1 MIIRFVIRN
10 LKKHPLLN
18 FIKVLGLAL
27 ALTGIVFIALFLKNE
42 LTYDAWHKK
51 ADRIYRFT
59 VTNPSFLADSHF
71 ARFYDSGQIPQMAAW
86 FSEIENY
93 TRLAP
98 VRESIL
104 LHEQRYYDVN
114 QAFICDSTFFEIFDA
129 ELIVGNR
136 KTILDAPATMV
147 VSESF
152 AQKVFGNSNPVGQIM
167 SIPPGQ
173 FNGETLDFTIKGI
186 MKDFPQNSHF
196 HPDFIATPVEGE
208 IQGWGWSYLLLT
220 ENANPE
226 NITHNYPRFL
236 ADNSEQT
243 VEEIQTKAHLQKL
256 TDIHLHSDKLREME
270 TNGNTTNIYVL
281 AIAALILLLISMS
294 NYASLNL
301 GMAGF
306 SNKFMAV
313 NQVLGSSK
321 NTNLKYFFI
330 ESLMVVAI
338 SILLFIVFSIP
349 VQSVIKS
356 SYHINLLEG
365 NWLIAAIVVFVFSV
379 LGIFAGIQPVLKQ
392 NFGRIGAGSNRF
404 EALKTKSV
412 AVNKGIII
420 FQYTFAII
428 LIAAVLIITR
438 QTNYALNSSMG
449 VQEDNVICFES
460 VHADIQQK
468 FDVFKSELQ
477 KYNSIESVSAMLEP
491 PGGEAN
497 DMFPFE
503 LEGYRQE
510 DDSQERL
517 GVFPCDYSFA
527 KLFNLQFVS
536 GANFSEKFEDN
547 QGSGEYII
555 NEAALHQLNYSN
567 PDSIVGKQFRLISP
581 VQGIEIP
588 EGKIIG
594 VVKDFHLS
602 SIKKKVRPLVFFKRK
617 DLWLINFVV
626 SYKTGM
632 RPEAINDIQTVWNE
646 LFPAYPFSYE
656 QVASMYRQVYKTE
669 ILQARLLSVFTVLS
683 LFICSMGLLG
693 LSLLI
698 SQQRTKEIGIRK
710 VNGARVSEIL
720 SMLNKDFVKWVIVAF
735 VLATPAAWFAMNK
748 WLENFAYKTNL
759 SWWIFALAGL
769 LALGIALLTVSWQ
782 SWRAATRNP
791 VEALRYE

>member
-1 MIIRFVIRN
+1 MILRFVIRN
-10 LKKHPLLN
+10 LKKHPFLN

-27 ALTGIVFIALFLKNE
+27 ALTGIVFISLFLKNE
-42 LTYDAWHKK
+42 LTYDTWHKK
-51 ADRIYRFT
+51 SDRIYRFS

-71 ARFYDSGQIPQMAAW
+71 ARFYDSGQIPQMSDY
-86 FSEIENY
+86 FSEVENY
-93 TRLAP
+93 SRLAP

-104 LHEQRYYDVN
+104 LHKQRYYDVN

-129 ELIVGNR
+129 ELIIGNDE
-136 KTILDAPATMV
+136 TILDAPATMV

-152 AQKVFGNSNPVGQIM
+152 AKKVFGNSNPVGQIM

-173 FNGETLDFTIKGI
+173 FNGEKLDFTIKGI

-196 HPDFIATPVEGE
+196 HPDFIATPVEGD
-208 IQGWGWSYLLLT
+208 IQGWAWSYLLLT

-226 NITHNYPRFL
+226 NITNNYPRFL

-243 VEEIQTKAHLQKL
+243 VEEIQTKAHLQNIN
-256 TDIHLHSDKLREME
+256 DIHLHSNKLREIE
-270 TNGNTTNIYVL
+270 TNGNITNVYVL
-281 AIAALILLLISMS
+281 AIAAIILLLISMS

-301 GMAGF
+301 GMMGF
-306 SNKFMAV
+306 SSKFMAV
-313 NQVLGSSK
+313 NRVLGSSK
-321 NTNLKYFFI
+321 NTNLKFFLA
-330 ESLMVVAI
+330 ESFIIVVL
-338 SILLFIVFSIP
+338 SVTLFVLISIP

-356 SYHINLLEG
+356 RFNLNLLEG
-365 NWLIAAIVVFVFSV
+365 NLVLAALVIFLFGL
-379 LGIFAGIQPVLKQ
+379 LGIFSGIQPVLKQ
-392 NFGRIGAGSNRF
+392 KFGSLNTRSKYKV
-404 EALKTKSV
+404 LKTKNV
-412 AVNKGIII
+412 AVNKGIVI

-428 LIAAVLIITR
+428 LIAAVLVISR
-438 QTNYALNSSMG
+438 QTNFALNQSMG
-449 VQEDNVICFES
+449 VQQDNVICFES
-460 VHADIQQK
+460 VHGDIQQK

-477 KYNSIESVSAMLEP
+477 KYNSIQSVSGMLEP

-503 LEGYRQE
+503 LEGYLQE
-510 DDSQERL
+510 DDSQERI

-527 KLFNLQFVS
+527 EVFDLSFLS
-536 GANFSEKFEDN
+536 GNNFSESYLDN
-547 QGSGEYII
+547 AGAGEYII
-555 NEAALHQLNYSN
+555 NEAALHQLNYSS
-567 PDSIVGKQFRLISP
+567 PDSIVGKQFQLISP
-581 VQGIEIP
+581 VQGIELP
-588 EGKIIG
+588 KGEVIG
-594 VVKDFHLS
+594 VVKNFHLS

-617 DLWLINFVV
+617 NLWLINFVV
-626 SYKTGM
+626 SYKAGM
-632 RPEAINDIQTVWNE
+632 RPEAINEIQTVWNE

-656 QVASMYRQVYKTE
+656 HVGSMYRQVYKTE
-669 ILQARLLSVFTVLS
+669 ILQARLLSIFTLFSV
-683 LFICSMGLLG
+683 FICSMGLLG

-720 SMLNKDFVKWVIVAF
+720 SMLNKDFVKWVIVSF
-735 VLATPAAWFAMNK
+735 VLATPAAYFAMNK
-748 WLENFAYKTNL
+748 WLENFAYKTSL

>member
-1 MIIRFVIRN
+1 MIFRYVIRN

-27 ALTGIVFIALFLKNE
+27 ALTGIVFITLFLKNE

-59 VTNPSFLADSHF
+59 ITNPSFLGDSHF
-71 ARFYDSGQIPQMAAW
+71 ARFYDSGQIPQMAGY
-86 FSEIENY
+86 FSEVENY

-104 LHEQRYYDVN
+104 LHEQRYYDVT

-129 ELIVGNR
+129 ELVVGNR
-136 KTILDAPATMV
+136 KTVLDAPATMV

-152 AQKVFGNSNPVGQIM
+152 AKKVFGNSNPVGQIM

-173 FNGETLDFTIKGI
+173 FNGEKLDFTIKGI

-196 HPDFIATPVEGE
+196 HPDFIATPVEGD
-208 IQGWGWSYLLLT
+208 IQGWAWSYLLLT

-226 NITHNYPRFL
+226 NIINNYPRFL

-256 TDIHLHSDKLREME
+256 TNIHLHSDKLREIE
-270 TNGNTTNIYVL
+270 SNGNTTNIYVL

-313 NQVLGSSK
+313 NRVLGSSK
-321 NTNLKYFFI
+321 NTNLKYFFT
-330 ESLMVVAI
+330 ESLMVVAL

-365 NWLIAAIVVFVFSV
+365 NWLIATIVVFVFSV
-379 LGIFAGIQPVLKQ
+379 LGIFAGIQPVFKQ

-497 DMFPFE
+497 DMFSFE
-503 LEGYRQE
+503 LEGYQQE

-527 KLFNLQFVS
+527 NLFNLQFVS
-536 GANFSEKFEDN
+536 GTNFSEKFEDN
-547 QGSGEYII
+547 EGSGEYII

-567 PDSIVGKQFRLISP
+567 PDSIVDKQFRLISP

-588 EGKIIG
+588 EGRIIG

-617 DLWLINFVV
+617 NLWLINFVV

-646 LFPAYPFSYE
+646 LFPAYPFNYE
-656 QVASMYRQVYKTE
+656 HVASMYRQVYKTE
-669 ILQARLLSVFTVLS
+669 ILQARLLSVFTILS

-720 SMLNKDFVKWVIVAF
+720 SMLNKDFVKWVVVAF
-735 VLATPAAWFAMNK
+735 VLATPAAYFAMNK
-748 WLENFAYKTNL
+748 WLENFAYKTSL

-782 SWRAATRNP
+782 SWKAATRNP
-791 VEALRYE
+791 VDSLRYE